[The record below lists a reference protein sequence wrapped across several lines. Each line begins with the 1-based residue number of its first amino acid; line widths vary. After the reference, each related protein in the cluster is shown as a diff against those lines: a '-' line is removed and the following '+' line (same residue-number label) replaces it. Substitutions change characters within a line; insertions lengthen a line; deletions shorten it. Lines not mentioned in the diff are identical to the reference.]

1 MMSMM
6 QHTPHMPDITRLG
19 CMLNKP
25 RRPICCVGGKS
36 KALFF
41 APYNA
46 GAGQII
52 EMSKKLAIPI
62 WLEMGIST
70 PTPPI

>member
-25 RRPICCVGGKS
+25 QSPICRIGGRS
-36 KALFF
+36 KALL
-41 APYNA
+41 PPSYNTR
-46 GAGQII
+46 AGQII
-52 EMSKKLAIPI
+52 EMSEKLAIPI
-62 WLEMGIST
+62 WLEMGISA